1 MATTEPDA
9 STDAADLGFTFRTRK
24 SGEVQILHRGALAT
38 TLRGA
43 AAADFLA
50 DVTNCEPADAQQ
62 LMARVTG
69 NYKHG
74 NERLAASHPRNRR

>member
-1 MATTEPDA
+1 MSADEG
-9 STDAADLGFTFRTRK
+9 DLGFTFRARK
-24 SGEVQILHRGALAT
+24 NGEVQILHRGTLAT

-43 AAADFLA
+43 AAADFRA
-50 DVTNCEPADAQQ
+50 DVTNCGPTDAQQ